1 MTKRL
6 IDTTARELASYKK
19 QELLTSIAD
28 SEGRTLA
35 AETIGTVTPMLV
47 DITNAEFVTSL
58 GADLIMLNVFDVNE
72 PVIQGLPNALQHF
85 HPVQDYLLTLQARLL
100 VYMDCQSDG

>member
-6 IDTTARELASYKK
+6 IDTTARELVSYNK

-47 DITNAEFVTSL
+47 DITNA
-58 GADLIMLNVFDVNE
+58 
-72 PVIQGLPNALQHF
+72 
-85 HPVQDYLLTLQARLL
+85 
-100 VYMDCQSDG
+100 

>member
-6 IDTTARELASYKK
+6 IDTTATELSSYSKSD
-19 QELLTSIAD
+19 LLTSIAD

-47 DITNAEFVTSL
+47 NITNAEFVTSL
-58 GADLIMLNVFDVNE
+58 VKYF
-72 PVIQGLPNALQHF
+72 
-85 HPVQDYLLTLQARLL
+85 R
-100 VYMDCQSDG
+100 CQSACNPGIATCITGRYYS

>member
-6 IDTTARELASYKK
+6 IDTTAIELSSYSKSD
-19 QELLTSIAD
+19 LLTSIAD

-47 DITNAEFVTSL
+47 NLSL
-58 GADLIMLNVFDVNE
+58 IH
-72 PVIQGLPNALQHF
+72 I
-85 HPVQDYLLTLQARLL
+85 
-100 VYMDCQSDG
+100 

>member
-6 IDTTARELASYKK
+6 IDTTATELSSYSKSD
-19 QELLTSIAD
+19 LLTSIAD

-47 DITNAEFVTSL
+47 NITNAEFVTSL
-58 GADLIMLNVFDVNE
+58 GARWN
-72 PVIQGLPNALQHF
+72 
-85 HPVQDYLLTLQARLL
+85 
-100 VYMDCQSDG
+100 S